1 MPLLFM
7 NIKIK
12 GVIQIKSTVQIIIL
26 LASISGVIYGQE
38 INYGSNS
45 GKQLTIQDTKI
56 YYEEYGSGLPLLL
69 LHGGF
74 GSIHDFQQVIPE
86 LSNHFR
92 VIAVDSPGHGRSEQA
107 DSLGFELMAN
117 YISEIIDKLQL
128 DSVYVI
134 GYSDGGITALLLA
147 SRRHTKVKRVIA
159 SGANSKMSGLDPQV
173 LEYLNMVNPE
183 FIETYQQE
191 WLQDYQS
198 KSPNKENWKKFV
210 SDMTRMY
217 SGEEIISNAQLS
229 GIGSS
234 VMLVFGDQDV
244 IKLEH
249 GLEMYHAIPG
259 SRFCVLP
266 ATPHEVF
273 SAEPKL
279 INKIGIDF
287 LQE

>member
-1 MPLLFM
+1 M
-7 NIKIK
+7 
-12 GVIQIKSTVQIIIL
+12 IIL
-26 LASISGVIYGQE
+26 VAGISGMVYGQE

-74 GSIHDFQQVIPE
+74 GSIHDFEQVIPG
-86 LSNHFR
+86 LANHFR

-107 DSLGFELMAN
+107 DSLSFELMAN
-117 YISEIIDKLQL
+117 YISEMIDKLQL
-128 DSVYVI
+128 DSVYVV

-147 SRRHTKVKRVIA
+147 SRQHTKVKRVIA
-159 SGANSKMSGLDPQV
+159 SGANSKMSGIVPQV
-173 LEYLNMVNPE
+173 LEYLNNVNPE

-198 KSPNKENWKKFV
+198 KSPEKENWKKFV

-217 SGEEIISNAQLS
+217 SKEEIISNEQLS
-229 GIGSS
+229 GIGSR
-234 VMLVFGDQDV
+234 VMLVFGDKDV

-259 SRFCVLP
+259 SRLCVLP

-273 SAEPKL
+273 SAKPEL